1 MIKSLI
7 KKALDK
13 HTKNNSFRFSF
24 LVSRFSFLAISVFLI
39 ATSANSQ
46 IKIKERVEISPQEI
60 ISDYIPPQYTPCGP
74 YILQTDYYNP
84 YQVIWNGGW
93 FYIDPFQ
100 QLFNYQRNYYTY
112 SLDPG
117 HYYNVTITTGA
128 EYCYI
133 VKSGYWDPDEDEF
146 YYPEI
151 IGDELLNVQGIKLIG
166 TGDWV
171 SAICSRWEKE
181 NPPGYY
187 ILFERDVPEGSE
199 VIIRIDDLTVGNSIN
214 YHTRIE
220 IPLMELEN
228 RTDLDTLY
236 HFYARFI
243 NVEAKRSEIH
253 SQCGAC
259 WGQFPSS
266 VRFTIEVV
274 QGQEYGSLYDTE
286 TDEFALSFTN
296 IETEWG
302 SGFIF
307 NYEDGERFKY
317 VADGIQPDSS
327 EPGLVTIRIT
337 PSDGNLNT
345 IEFSFFVAYN
355 EDPPEEGVIV
365 IFAEQQIA
373 PGDTTQIILK
383 RRSSDG
389 TLEDFSEWD
398 SFEIG
403 MLEGCDAGKIL
414 VGGVLAPYF
423 EEVNQP
429 IYFVAASNLTET
441 DTVKVRVGLIES
453 SASSIAK
460 INDKEKEILTLRK
473 NTTKLQK
480 TFGANYATYCFPGEI
495 DWPKM
500 GDGFVVV
507 GDECDNYICNEV
519 IIKPS
524 FTFESFPNGTF
535 NKDVCDKEQEESDYV
550 VTGVNS
556 VIWSEVNYKEY
567 LKTENITAC
576 YEPTLDK
583 WKFGTN
589 KPLYPYFKVI
599 MDVCTT
605 NITKKGYRPLEDIA
619 DICDPAKWNDPD
631 VCAAKKDLEGHK
643 FYPSKVR
650 SGGYIFLEVDMAHE
664 MAHGQDF
671 QWVIDSL
678 QSAFLYPTLDSFEVN
693 CGNDDVLNR
702 KANDK
707 EEAKR
712 IFLSEYQKIIM
723 GETAKGIQIKKGFEQ
738 KLFDGY
744 KSHIKQAFM
753 IDKKEGS
760 KSIKI
765 KIDHEN
771 YINNFPIVTTTIDV
785 ILSEFKTI
793 WDCN

>member
-1 MIKSLI
+1 M
-7 KKALDK
+7 
-13 HTKNNSFRFSF
+13 
-24 LVSRFSFLAISVFLI
+24 
-39 ATSANSQ
+39 
-46 IKIKERVEISPQEI
+46 EISPQEI

-199 VIIRIDDLTVGNSIN
+199 VIITIDDLTVGNSIN

-383 RRSSDG
+383 KRSSDG
-389 TLEDFSEWD
+389 TLEDFSQWD

-403 MLEGCDAGKIL
+403 MLEGCDAGQIL
-414 VGGVLAPYF
+414 VDGVLAPYF

-429 IYFVAASNLTET
+429 IYFVAASDLTET

-453 SASSIAK
+453 SASRPMQT
-460 INDKEKEILTLRK
+460 NKEREIITLRK
-473 NTTKLQK
+473 NTTTQQK
-480 TFGANYATYCFPGEI
+480 PFGENTATYCFPGEI
-495 DWPKM
+495 VWPKM

-507 GDECDNYICNEV
+507 GDECDNMSMEQYAITYRLLEQPEYFKVPHSDEEENKLVELIQVCNDDYYGMQFGGAIPVEY
-519 IIKPS
+519 KRYRYNHNSHS
-524 FTFESFPNGTF
+524 FKNSWILEPYRGIDDRVHYNFIDPETNQPAALIFDF
-535 NKDVCDKEQEESDYV
+535 
-550 VTGVNS
+550 VTGVC
-556 VIWSEVNYKEY
+556 Y
-567 LKTENITAC
+567 LKISLIYPPKTLIESLNDVDSSSKIPDEDYEQAFFDFCGHLCYKVESANYVLTEIIQIHEREHMNDFAEKVADNFPKLVEEIQNYSDLCQSYSETVRQNA
-576 YEPTLDK
+576 E
-583 WKFGTN
+583 
-589 KPLYPYFKVI
+589 KVI
-599 MDVCTT
+599 
-605 NITKKGYRPLEDIA
+605 YDI
-619 DICDPAKWNDPD
+619 IHN
-631 VCAAKKDLEGHK
+631 
-643 FYPSKVR
+643 S
-650 SGGYIFLEVDMAHE
+650 I
-664 MAHGQDF
+664 
-671 QWVIDSL
+671 
-678 QSAFLYPTLDSFEVN
+678 
-693 CGNDDVLNR
+693 R
-702 KANDK
+702 KAIKDYQELSGEARSK
-707 EEAKR
+707 EER
-712 IFLSEYQKIIM
+712 
-723 GETAKGIQIKKGFEQ
+723 
-738 KLFDGY
+738 
-744 KSHIKQAFM
+744 
-753 IDKKEGS
+753 
-760 KSIKI
+760 
-765 KIDHEN
+765 DHERKIQKRSSITN
-771 YINNFPIVTTTIDV
+771 RIEDYKNALKLRFYKLVG
-785 ILSEFKTI
+785 K
-793 WDCN
+793 DCQKCSYE

>member
-1 MIKSLI
+1 M
-7 KKALDK
+7 
-13 HTKNNSFRFSF
+13 
-24 LVSRFSFLAISVFLI
+24 
-39 ATSANSQ
+39 
-46 IKIKERVEISPQEI
+46 EISPQEI

-199 VIIRIDDLTVGNSIN
+199 VIITIDDLTVGNSIN

-355 EDPPEEGVIV
+355 EDPPDEGVIV

-383 RRSSDG
+383 KRSSDG
-389 TLEDFSEWD
+389 TLEDFSQWD

-403 MLEGCDAGKIL
+403 MLEGCDAGQIL
-414 VGGVLAPYF
+414 VGGALAPYF
-423 EEVNQP
+423 GEVNQP
-429 IYFVAASNLTET
+429 IYFVAASDLTET

-453 SASSIAK
+453 GASRPMQT
-460 INDKEKEILTLRK
+460 NEKDREIITLRK
-473 NTTKLQK
+473 NTTTQQK
-480 TFGANYATYCFPGEI
+480 PLGENTATYCFTGEI
-495 DWPKM
+495 DWPNM
-500 GDGFVVV
+500 GDGIVVV
-507 GDECDNYICNEV
+507 GDECDEEIVFAITNDQQKTSADSSEIKLLRANSYWNWIDNLNFPHFELVGDPKFYDTRKKSIDFAAATLVPDSIPAISNKKWHFGEDLAYEIFLDTISLIPENYRWIYNVLNLRVPILSDISLWNLGTTINLGDATDHTLLSTYITNES
-519 IIKPS
+519 I
-524 FTFESFPNGTF
+524 
-535 NKDVCDKEQEESDYV
+535 
-550 VTGVNS
+550 
-556 VIWSEVNYKEY
+556 Y
-567 LKTENITAC
+567 LKTLQD
-576 YEPTLDK
+576 LDIQIEGVYSHQFESVDFQYFPGMLK
-583 WKFGTN
+583 HEEFHYIMKKRFIIKRLN
-589 KPLYPYFKVI
+589 EFSFKVI
-599 MDVCTT
+599 RKLNLKYSDYPCPTIT
-605 NITKKGYRPLEDIA
+605 DEIKAHIIRHLNIGIKWGADLTIA
-619 DICDPAKWNDPD
+619 KDQSIDLTGFTMVKM
-631 VCAAKKDLEGHK
+631 KKDDTHVEVRVENHELMADK
-643 FYPSKVR
+643 YASVFYK
-650 SGGYIFLEVDMAHE
+650 D
-664 MAHGQDF
+664 
-671 QWVIDSL
+671 
-678 QSAFLYPTLDSFEVN
+678 
-693 CGNDDVLNR
+693 
-702 KANDK
+702 
-707 EEAKR
+707 
-712 IFLSEYQKIIM
+712 
-723 GETAKGIQIKKGFEQ
+723 
-738 KLFDGY
+738 
-744 KSHIKQAFM
+744 IKQRI
-753 IDKKEGS
+753 IDWWEG
-760 KSIKI
+760 K
-765 KIDHEN
+765 
-771 YINNFPIVTTTIDV
+771 
-785 ILSEFKTI
+785 
-793 WDCN
+793 

>member
-1 MIKSLI
+1 M
-7 KKALDK
+7 
-13 HTKNNSFRFSF
+13 
-24 LVSRFSFLAISVFLI
+24 
-39 ATSANSQ
+39 
-46 IKIKERVEISPQEI
+46 EISPQEI

-171 SAICSRWEKE
+171 PAICSRWEKE

-199 VIIRIDDLTVGNSIN
+199 VIITIDDLTVGNSIN

-253 SQCGAC
+253 SQCWAC

-429 IYFVAASNLTET
+429 IYFVAASDLTET

-453 SASSIAK
+453 SASRPMQT
-460 INDKEKEILTLRK
+460 NKEREIITLRK
-473 NTTKLQK
+473 NTTTQQK
-480 TFGANYATYCFPGEI
+480 PFGENTATYCFPGEI
-495 DWPKM
+495 VWPKM

-507 GDECDNYICNEV
+507 GDECDEEIVVCDNYDPQIFPEHIVEIVKENDPWQWLDYLGDPQSTNTGTACKEGARSGCETIRFGVTYVMQEIGKYSNTGKKYVLAED
-519 IIKPS
+519 IKIKPCLDKS
-524 FTFESFPNGTF
+524 DPVDEKWFFDIENIRVPIFSAICSEQPNNCGWKIDLLDGKNHDTLEKYIT
-535 NKDVCDKEQEESDYV
+535 NYE
-550 VTGVNS
+550 T
-556 VIWSEVNYKEY
+556 YKEV
-567 LKTENITAC
+567 LKAIDWWAIGP
-576 YEPTLDK
+576 Y
-583 WKFGTN
+583 TN
-589 KPLYPYFKVI
+589 NSNNNYYSKL
-599 MDVCTT
+599 
-605 NITKKGYRPLEDIA
+605 NITKYYFSQGI
-619 DICDPAKWNDPD
+619 I
-631 VCAAKKDLEGHK
+631 
-643 FYPSKVR
+643 
-650 SGGYIFLEVDMAHE
+650 AHE
-664 MAHGQDF
+664 QKHVLQADSCLNVYMNSDNGMKIFRRPPYILSRQNYSCPED
-671 QWVIDSL
+671 VI
-678 QSAFLYPTLDSFEVN
+678 N
-693 CGNDDVLNR
+693 VL
-702 KANDK
+702 
-707 EEAKR
+707 
-712 IFLSEYQKIIM
+712 
-723 GETAKGIQIKKGFEQ
+723 KKGLRTSF
-738 KLFDGY
+738 KGLIIYGTN
-744 KSHIKQAFM
+744 
-753 IDKKEGS
+753 IDNFYNVKNGIPKYEMDADS
-760 KSIKI
+760 YAKTTYNSIKYNI
-765 KIDHEN
+765 ESWAQN
-771 YINNFPIVTTTIDV
+771 QLWFP
-785 ILSEFKTI
+785 K
-793 WDCN
+793 